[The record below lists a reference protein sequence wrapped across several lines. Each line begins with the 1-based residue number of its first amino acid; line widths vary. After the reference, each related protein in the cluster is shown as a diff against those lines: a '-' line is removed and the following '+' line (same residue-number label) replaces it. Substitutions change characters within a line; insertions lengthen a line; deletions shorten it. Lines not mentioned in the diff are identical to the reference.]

1 MAERFLAGPSPP
13 TPTKNV
19 DLGSPFASPAGGERL
34 TADQERAGP
43 LEAFIGGHDALALCS
58 QHQRRPAACMDRT
71 ENGREPDDDFLPRAE
86 FLAKSASHSLALH
99 SPARLEPTD

>member
-43 LEAFIGGHDALALCS
+43 LEALIGGHDALALCS
-58 QHQRRPAACMDRT
+58 LHQRRPAAWMDCT
-71 ENGREPDDDFLPRAE
+71 EISREPDDGFLPRAE
-86 FLAKSASHSLALH
+86 FLAKPASHSRALH
-99 SPARLEPTD
+99 SLSRLEPTD